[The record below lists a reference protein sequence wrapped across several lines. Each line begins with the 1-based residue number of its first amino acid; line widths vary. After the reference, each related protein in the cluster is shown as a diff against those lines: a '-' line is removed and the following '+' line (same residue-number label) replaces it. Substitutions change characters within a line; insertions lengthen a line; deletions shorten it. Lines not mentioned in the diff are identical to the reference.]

1 MRLIGSILG
10 VLAIGA
16 AAWDLAFFGRLRV
29 LGEWWHWLHSASL
42 QQLQAGVQRN
52 LSPALWDWALQPL
65 LLAQTALL
73 LAALAVALWTAAMAR
88 RWR

>member
-1 MRLIGSILG
+1 MRIIATILAALAVGAG
-10 VLAIGA
+10 V
-16 AAWDLAFFGRLRV
+16 WDLAMHGRLRV
-29 LGEWWHWLHSASL
+29 LGEWWHGLHSASL

-73 LAALAVALWTAAMAR
+73 LGALAAALWAVAVFR

>member
-1 MRLIGSILG
+1 MRAIGSIMG
-10 VLAIGA
+10 VLAVAA
-16 AAWDLAFFGRLRV
+16 AAWDLAVFGRLRV
-29 LGEWWHWLHSASL
+29 LGEWWHGLHSASL

-73 LAALAVALWTAAMAR
+73 PAVVAAVLWTAATAR